1 MAKEKEDKKKVKR
14 PTAQKRDM
22 QHEKRRVQNKS
33 FRARVLT
40 AMRSLET
47 SIAQKESG
55 AALGDKLSAVYSL
68 MDKGVKTGVY
78 TVNKASR
85 VKARLT
91 QRAKA

>member
-22 QHEKRRVQNKS
+22 QHEKRRVHNKS

-47 SIAQKESG
+47 SIAQKETT
-55 AALGDKLSAVYSL
+55 ALGDKLSAVYSL

>member
-14 PTAQKRDM
+14 PTAKKRDM

-40 AMRSLET
+40 AVRSLET
-47 SIAQKESG
+47 SIAQKES
-55 AALGDKLSAVYSL
+55 ALDDKLGAVYSL

-78 TVNKASR
+78 TLNKASR

-91 QRAKA
+91 SLSRK